1 MVHERDEKYDGQED
15 SEYHFSD
22 DQLSYEPE
30 STEVKSTSAS
40 KTKAEI
46 MAKIIHYKRPLIGV
60 GVFLVLIFLVYK
72 IIAPSSSTPTTEF
85 GQTGPAA
92 TQTTETKTTK
102 TTTTIEPATTMKVVT
117 PAEPQPA
124 AVTPAPNL
132 APTANANVPQQAMP
146 EPAPQAMQPAAQSPA
161 ALPVQ
166 QPVQQT
172 TSTETTAA
180 PAPGAPTMV
189 TTTTVNQTPG
199 AAVPSP
205 VMPATSAMSLP
216 DRLTVL
222 ETQNAKMQSDYM
234 QKVSEQEAQNT
245 ALQGKLQD
253 LNMRMTSIE
262 ATLIRLGRMMHE
274 MKGGRS
280 MEDAIGG
287 GAEPVRIMPKPAAAG
302 PRVNYS
308 VQAIIPGRAWLKSE
322 AGDTVT
328 VAEGDVVKD
337 LGRVTKIDPYDGVV
351 QIDSNGRMI
360 SLSYGASNE

>member
-30 STEVKSTSAS
+30 STEVKSTSSS
-40 KTKAEI
+40 KTKADI
-46 MAKIIHYKRPLIGV
+46 MAKLIHYKRPLIGV

-72 IIAPSSSTPTTEF
+72 IIAPSSSTPTTDIAQP
-85 GQTGPAA
+85 GTAA
-92 TQTTETKTTK
+92 TQVETKTTK

-124 AVTPAPNL
+124 AVTPAPNI
-132 APTANANVPQQAMP
+132 APTAVSQQAMP
-146 EPAPQAMQPAAQSPA
+146 EPQPQAMMPANQPSAP
-161 ALPVQ
+161 PVI
-166 QPVQQT
+166 QQT
-172 TSTETTAA
+172 VSTETA
-180 PAPGAPTMV
+180 APGAPTTV
-189 TTTTVNQTPG
+189 TTTTVNQTNGPTM
-199 AAVPSP
+199 
-205 VMPATSAMSLP
+205 MPATSAMSVP

-234 QKVSEQEAQNT
+234 QKATEQEAQNT

-280 MEDAIGG
+280 MDDAIGG
-287 GAEPVRIMPKPAAAG
+287 SPTAEPVRMMTKPAPG

-351 QIDSNGRMI
+351 QIDSNGRMV
-360 SLSYGASNE
+360 SLSYGASND